1 MSKER
6 LLIMTPT
13 SYRAITVTN
22 EATSVP
28 AGAIGTLANAYVAQH
43 PIANL
48 HGSYIG
54 GNGDTSLSFNTCFTT
69 EVAEKPDAD
78 LANGEY
84 WVDYITGKVR
94 GRKGATST
102 SINAT
107 YQILR

>member
-6 LLIMTPT
+6 LLFITPT
-13 SYRAITVTN
+13 AYRSVAVTT

-28 AGAIGTLANAYVAQH
+28 AGAIGTLANAYIAQH
-43 PIANL
+43 PIANAN
-48 HGSYIG
+48 GSFVG
-54 GNGDTSLSFNTCFTT
+54 GEGDSSLSFNACFTT
-69 EVAEKPDAD
+69 EVKEKPDAD

-84 WVDYITGKVR
+84 WVDYVTGKVR
-94 GRKGATST
+94 GRKGSTAT